1 MLSDD
6 DQRALAALAN
16 GIIPA
21 DELDAGAACVNAGP
35 RLAEKIVAGVN
46 ASVYAAGLARAAH
59 LAAHRFDRRV
69 ADLAPAQVHH
79 VLGVLRDEQPGFF
92 KQLRMDVCA
101 MYLIDPAV
109 WERIGFPGPSTER
122 GGYPDFAQPQFL
134 NISGRR
140 TTP

>member
-21 DELDAGAACVNAGP
+21 DDLDAGAACVNAGP
-35 RLAEKIVAGVN
+35 RLADKIAAGVN
-46 ASVYAAGLARAAH
+46 AAVYTAGLARAVQV
-59 LAAHRFDRRV
+59 AAHRFDRRV

-92 KQLRMDVCA
+92 RQLRTDVCA
-101 MYLIDPAV
+101 IYLIDPAV
-109 WERIGFPGPSTER
+109 WERIGFPGPSAAR
-122 GGYPDFAQPQFL
+122 RGYPDFDRQQFL
-134 NISGRR
+134 NTVAGR
-140 TTP
+140 TMP